1 MSIYLNCKPIYE
13 DLNQRTYIDY
23 FQRLSLLARSI
34 FKWENL
40 PNGINEKWIEKYLF
54 EEGKCMFYKDSTNGL
69 IITRCICEG
78 LNHYDEPINLIPVSH
93 GLLDADAKRNHE
105 EAILIQNND
114 ECIPTMPTIQ
124 LYALRL
130 AEITRTSDVNVGGQ
144 KTPKLIV
151 GSDKQMKTMKALFEK
166 WQSNAPVIFGDKS
179 LDRENIMVLDTIA
192 PVVFDKLR
200 VEKHAIWNE
209 CMTYLGINNA
219 NQEKKERL
227 VESEVDANDE
237 QVEQNIH
244 IMLKAR
250 EDACE
255 RINELFGTNIQV
267 SIRNDVNNSE
277 ASEDGSEGVE

>member
-1 MSIYLNCKPIYE
+1 MSIYVNCKPIYQ
-13 DLNQRTYIDY
+13 DLNTRTYIDY

-40 PNGINEKWIEKYLF
+40 PNGLNEKWIEKYLF
-54 EEGKCMFYKDSTNGL
+54 EEGQCMFYNDSTKGL
-69 IITRCICEG
+69 IITRCTCEG
-78 LNHYDEPINLIPVSH
+78 LNHYNEPINLIPVSN
-93 GLLDADAKRNHE
+93 GYLDTTAKLNNT

-114 ECIPTMPTIQ
+114 ESIPTMPTIE

-151 GSDKQMKTMKALFEK
+151 GSDKQMLSMKKLYEK
-166 WQSNAPVIFGDKS
+166 WESNSPVIFGDKS
-179 LDRENIMVLDTIA
+179 LDRENIMVLDTTA
-192 PVVFDKLR
+192 PIVFDKLR

-209 CMTYLGINNA
+209 VYTFLGINNA

-237 QVEQNIH
+237 QVEQNIY

-250 EDACE
+250 EDACKK
-255 RINELFGTNIQV
+255 INELFGTNIKV
-267 SIRNDVNNSE
+267 SIRKVVNDSDPSE
-277 ASEDGSEGVE
+277 KEGSEK